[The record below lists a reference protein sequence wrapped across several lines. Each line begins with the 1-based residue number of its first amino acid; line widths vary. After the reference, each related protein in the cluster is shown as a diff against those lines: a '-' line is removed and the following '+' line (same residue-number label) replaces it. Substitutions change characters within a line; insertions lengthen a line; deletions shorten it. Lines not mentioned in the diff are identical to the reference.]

1 MADLS
6 LPVRVGFSGTAA
18 IGATLCVHPL
28 DVIRVQM
35 QLDAEGGSVS
45 RYKGNP
51 FTCISQIAKAK
62 GLFRGLY
69 SGLTAGIFRQITY
82 GMPRLTIY
90 TLIRKEFSVEGE
102 EMSIWTKL
110 AMGFTAGG
118 LGSLCGVPSEVALVR
133 MTADSRFPP
142 ADRRNYKNIFDALAR
157 IAKEGGV
164 AALWSGTLPTVAR
177 ACLLNAGQLGVY
189 SEAKERIQ
197 STAGMTG
204 IPLQFCSSL
213 VSGIAAVGLS
223 CPADVLKSRMQY
235 AGPTHSSKSLG
246 MPGTHTRR
254 YSGVLDCMRKT
265 IAKEGVLALWKGSI
279 PAYVKLAPHTIISFI
294 IIDNLS
300 KWYTGEEAL

>member
-18 IGATLCVHPL
+18 IAATLCVHPL

-35 QLDAEGGSVS
+35 QLDAEGGSIS

-82 GMPRLTIY
+82 GMPCLTIY

-118 LGSLCGVPSEVALVR
+118 LASLCGVPSEVALVR

-142 ADRRNYKNIFDALAR
+142 AERRNYKHIFDALAR
-157 IAKEGGV
+157 IAKEEGV
-164 AALWSGTLPTVAR
+164 AALWGGTIPTVAR

-235 AGPTHSSKSLG
+235 AGSWTVQ
-246 MPGTHTRR
+246 

-279 PAYVKLAPHTIISFI
+279 PAYVKLAPHTVISFM

-300 KWYTGEEAL
+300 KWYTGKEAL